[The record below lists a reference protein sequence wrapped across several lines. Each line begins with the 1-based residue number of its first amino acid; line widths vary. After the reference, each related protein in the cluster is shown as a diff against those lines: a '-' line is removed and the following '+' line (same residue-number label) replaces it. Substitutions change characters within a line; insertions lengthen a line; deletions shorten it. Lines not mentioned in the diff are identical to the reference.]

1 MGTIKQKMFF
11 SKAFILQILT
21 ISAFL
26 VVLTSAQILSS
37 TPECKKESFCL
48 ECNASDMC
56 SKCATGGR
64 YIDQQTKT
72 CRRKVHQ
79 SWAYKC
85 KYYAINKTSDSPSP
99 PDCWQCEDNLKWLN
113 VDVSSAYKPGGTV
126 QLYCADKSIGGHSC
140 ATPIPDC
147 LQSICQGGPKYWEAK
162 CNICTNGKV
171 PVGQNAK
178 SCVEPKPAEKINNC
192 KDYEWDHLPNKP
204 QCFRCEDGFSLTK
217 DKKECQYNQW
227 YHNCWMLGSNR
238 DYCQRC

>member
-26 VVLTSAQILSS
+26 VVLTSAQIISS

-48 ECNASDMC
+48 ECLVGN
-56 SKCATGGR
+56 KCKTYATSGR

-85 KYYAINKTSDSPSP
+85 KYYAINKTSDYPTP

-113 VDVSSAYKPGGTV
+113 IDSSTAYKPGGRVT
-126 QLYCADKSIGGHSC
+126 L
-140 ATPIPDC
+140 
-147 LQSICQGGPKYWEAK
+147 
-162 CNICTNGKV
+162 
-171 PVGQNAK
+171 
-178 SCVEPKPAEKINNC
+178 
-192 KDYEWDHLPNKP
+192 
-204 QCFRCEDGFSLTK
+204 
-217 DKKECQYNQW
+217 
-227 YHNCWMLGSNR
+227 
-238 DYCQRC
+238 